1 LTSAGDAPAQPTHDW
16 SRPIGTVASLIDR
29 LRQARQRLGEQSLLR
44 NSVYIMG
51 TTAATSLLGFGFW
64 LVAART
70 LSAAEVGRSAAL
82 ISAMLFVSVLTNL
95 GLGQVFVSRLA
106 SRREGAEWSRTVT
119 TGIALAAVTSLIG
132 GAIAAVLLP
141 TLIPTLKHGL
151 SPATFL
157 LLPLGVAGSACSLV
171 IDYAC
176 IAERHAKLSFVRN
189 VVAAVLRIALIPLA
203 SVVPTDGTTWI
214 LAIWA
219 GSFLLIDG
227 LAFFNELPKLGHRF
241 KPTLA
246 GWRTELSEIRGLIA
260 GHQSINLGAQAS
272 SYLLPVLVSARLG
285 PEQNAYFYTTFMVAS
300 ALFFIAP
307 AIGNALFAE
316 ASHHPERLGEDVR
329 KAARHVLMLAGPPAL
344 VLLAFGPLILGFF
357 GPAYRE
363 EGESLLLI
371 LIAAA
376 AFDSAL
382 QISLAVLRAKH
393 RLQDAALATWATLI
407 VAIAATWFLLPPLGL
422 EGAGLGWGLGKLVGV
437 LLAAG
442 FLLRGGSVRI
452 QKSRIV

>member
-1 LTSAGDAPAQPTHDW
+1 MHA
-16 SRPIGTVASLIDR
+16 SRLARGR
-29 LRQARQRLGEQSLLR
+29 LRLRRLLEQSLFR
-44 NSVYIMG
+44 NSLYIMG

-70 LSAAEVGRSAAL
+70 LSASEVGRSAAL

-106 SRREGAEWSRTVT
+106 SREAGRDWSRTVT
-119 TGIALAAVTSLIG
+119 VGIALAAVASLVG

-151 SPATFL
+151 SPGTFL

-176 IAERHAKLSFVRN
+176 IAERHAKLSFIRN
-189 VVAAVLRIALIPLA
+189 VAAALLRIALIPLA

-219 GSFLLIDG
+219 ASFLLIDG
-227 LAFFNELPKLGHRF
+227 VAFFNELPKLGHDFR
-241 KPTLA
+241 PRLA
-246 GWRTELSEIRGLIA
+246 GWREELVEIRGLIA
-260 GHQSINLGAQAS
+260 GHQTINLGAQAS

-285 PEQNAYFYTTFMVAS
+285 PEQNAYFYTTFMVSS

-316 ASHHPERLGEDVR
+316 GRHEPENLGRDVR
-329 KAARHVLMLAGPPAL
+329 RAVRQVLMLAGPPAL
-344 VLLAFGPLILGFF
+344 VLLAAGPLILGFF
-357 GPAYRE
+357 GPAYAD
-363 EGESLLLI
+363 EGEGLLLI

-382 QISLAVLRAKH
+382 QIALAVLRARH
-393 RLQDAALATWATLI
+393 RLQEAAIATWATLVVSI
-407 VAIAATWFLLPPLGL
+407 GATWFLLPPLGL
-422 EGAGLGWGLGKLVGV
+422 EGAGLGWALGKVVGV
-437 LLAAG
+437 VIASA
-442 FLLRGGSVRI
+442 FMLRGGVFRAP
-452 QKSRIV
+452 SRASA

>member
-1 LTSAGDAPAQPTHDW
+1 MHA
-16 SRPIGTVASLIDR
+16 SRLARGR
-29 LRQARQRLGEQSLLR
+29 LRLGRLLEQSLFR
-44 NSVYIMG
+44 NSLYIMG

-64 LVAART
+64 LIAART
-70 LSAAEVGRSAAL
+70 LSATEVGRSAAL

-106 SRREGAEWSRTVT
+106 SREPGRDWSQTVT
-119 TGIALAAVTSLIG
+119 TGIALAAVTSLVG

-141 TLIPTLKHGL
+141 TLIPSLKGGL

-157 LLPLGVAGSACSLV
+157 LLPFGVTGAACSLV

-176 IAERHAKLSFVRN
+176 IAERQAKLSFVRN
-189 VVAAVLRIALIPLA
+189 VAAALLRIALIPLA

-227 LAFFNELPKLGHRF
+227 VAFFHDLPKLGHDFR
-241 KPTLA
+241 PTLGA
-246 GWRTELSEIRGLIA
+246 WRTELVEIRGLIA
-260 GHQSINLGAQAS
+260 GHQTINLGAQAS
-272 SYLLPVLVSARLG
+272 TYLLPVLVSARLG
-285 PEQNAYFYTTFMVAS
+285 PEQNAYFYTTFMVSS

-316 ASHHPERLGEDVR
+316 GRHEPENLGRDVR
-329 KAARHVLMLAGPPAL
+329 RAVRQVAMLAGPPAL
-344 VLLAFGPLILGFF
+344 VLLLAGPLILGFF
-357 GPAYRE
+357 GPAYAD

-376 AFDSAL
+376 VFDSAL

-393 RLQDAALATWATLI
+393 RLQDAAIATWAMLV
-407 VAIAATWFLLPPLGL
+407 VAIGSTWFLLPPLGL
-422 EGAGLGWGLGKLVGV
+422 EGAGLGWALGKVVGV
-437 LLAAG
+437 VMTSA
-442 FLLRGGSVRI
+442 FILRGGILRTP
-452 QKSRIV
+452 SRAGA

>member
-1 LTSAGDAPAQPTHDW
+1 MHA
-16 SRPIGTVASLIDR
+16 SRLARGR
-29 LRQARQRLGEQSLLR
+29 LRLRRLLEQSLFR
-44 NSVYIMG
+44 NSLYIMG

-70 LSAAEVGRSAAL
+70 LSATEVGRSAAL

-106 SRREGAEWSRTVT
+106 SREAGHDWSRTVT
-119 TGIALAAVTSLIG
+119 TGIALAAVASLLG

-141 TLIPTLKHGL
+141 ALIPTLKHGL
-151 SPATFL
+151 SPGTFL

-189 VVAAVLRIALIPLA
+189 VVAALVRIALIPLA
-203 SVVPTDGTTWI
+203 SVVPIDGTTWI

-227 LAFFNELPKLGHRF
+227 VAFFNELPKLGHDF
-241 KPTLA
+241 SPSLA
-246 GWRTELSEIRGLIA
+246 GWRQELVEIRGLIA
-260 GHQSINLGAQAS
+260 GHQTINLGAQAS

-285 PEQNAYFYTTFMVAS
+285 PEQNAYFYTTFMVSS

-316 ASHHPERLGEDVR
+316 GRHEPENLGRDVR
-329 KAARHVLMLAGPPAL
+329 RAVRQVLMLAGPPAL
-344 VLLAFGPLILGFF
+344 VLLVAGPLILGFF
-357 GPAYRE
+357 GPAYAE
-363 EGESLLLI
+363 EGEGLLLI

-393 RLQDAALATWATLI
+393 RLQEAAIATWATLV
-407 VAIAATWFLLPPLGL
+407 VAIGATWFLLPPLGL
-422 EGAGLGWGLGKLVGV
+422 EGAGLGWALGKIVGV
-437 LLAAG
+437 LITAA
-442 FLLRGGSVRI
+442 FMLRGGIFRAP
-452 QKSRIV
+452 SRANA

>member
-1 LTSAGDAPAQPTHDW
+1 MHG
-16 SRPIGTVASLIDR
+16 SRLARGIQR
-29 LRQARQRLGEQSLLR
+29 LRRLGEQSLFR

-70 LSAAEVGRSAAL
+70 LSATEVGRSAAL

-106 SRREGAEWSRTVT
+106 SRREGEEWSRTVT
-119 TGIALAAVTSLIG
+119 TGIALAAVTSLAG

-176 IAERHAKLSFVRN
+176 IAERHAKLSFIRN

-307 AIGNALFAE
+307 AVGNALFAE

-329 KAARHVLMLAGPPAL
+329 KAVRHVLMLAGPPAL
-344 VLLAFGPLILGFF
+344 VLLVFGPLILGLF

-437 LLAAG
+437 LLAA
-442 FLLRGGSVRI
+442 FFMLRGGFFRAP
-452 QKSRIV
+452 SRANA

>member
-1 LTSAGDAPAQPTHDW
+1 MHA
-16 SRPIGTVASLIDR
+16 SRLARGR
-29 LRQARQRLGEQSLLR
+29 LRLRRLLEQSLFR
-44 NSVYIMG
+44 NSLYIMG

-70 LSAAEVGRSAAL
+70 LSATEVGRSAAL

-106 SRREGAEWSRTVT
+106 SREAGRDWSRTVT
-119 TGIALAAVTSLIG
+119 TGITLAAVASLVG

-141 TLIPTLKHGL
+141 VLIPTLKHGL
-151 SPATFL
+151 SPGTFL

-189 VVAAVLRIALIPLA
+189 LVAALVRIALIPLA
-203 SVVPTDGTTWI
+203 SVVPIDGTTWI

-227 LAFFNELPKLGHRF
+227 VAFFNELPKLGHGFR
-241 KPTLA
+241 PSLA
-246 GWRTELSEIRGLIA
+246 GWRQELVEIRGLIA
-260 GHQSINLGAQAS
+260 GHQTINLGAQAS

-285 PEQNAYFYTTFMVAS
+285 PEQNAYFYTTFMVSS

-316 ASHHPERLGEDVR
+316 GRHEPENLGRDVR
-329 KAARHVLMLAGPPAL
+329 RAVRQVLMLAGPPAL
-344 VLLAFGPLILGFF
+344 VLLVAEPLILGFF
-357 GPAYRE
+357 GPAYAE
-363 EGESLLLI
+363 EGEGLLLI

-393 RLQDAALATWATLI
+393 RLQEAAIATWATLV
-407 VAIAATWFLLPPLGL
+407 VAIGATWFLLPPLGL
-422 EGAGLGWGLGKLVGV
+422 EGAGLGWALGKIVGV
-437 LLAAG
+437 VITTA
-442 FLLRGGSVRI
+442 FMLRGGIFRAP
-452 QKSRIV
+452 SRANA